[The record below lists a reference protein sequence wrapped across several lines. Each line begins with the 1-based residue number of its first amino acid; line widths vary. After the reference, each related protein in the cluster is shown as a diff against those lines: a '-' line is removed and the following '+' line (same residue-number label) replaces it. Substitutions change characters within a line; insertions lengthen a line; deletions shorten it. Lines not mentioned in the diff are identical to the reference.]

1 MGGGGLRV
9 EANSYPGSPPYTT
22 KVEAC
27 RVPCGDRRRSGS
39 CGEWGGSLQW
49 EPSIA
54 IAIACY
60 KPKPEKISPLAND
73 KEPKSVSA
81 MTKLRMLRN
90 LKGGVLAEQ

>member
-1 MGGGGLRV
+1 MSRAAIGG
-9 EANSYPGSPPYTT
+9 EAAVAAS
-22 KVEAC
+22 E
-27 RVPCGDRRRSGS
+27 
-39 CGEWGGSLQW
+39 GGSLQW

-90 LKGGVLAEQ
+90 LKGGFSPSSD